1 MAEGSSGAS
10 VVILNLSTRGTG
22 RRTMA
27 RRSCWPFNCG
37 LDNVK
42 AEEEDEAEEEE
53 EEEEEEEG
61 GMTPRRRRRE
71 LEQVSMADIVAG
83 VGRREF
89 F

>member
-37 LDNVK
+37 RDNVK
-42 AEEEDEAEEEE
+42 AEEEEEEDEA
-53 EEEEEEEG
+53 EEEEEG

>member
-42 AEEEDEAEEEE
+42 AEEEEEEDEA
-53 EEEEEEEG
+53 EEEEEG